1 MPTQLNQKGAF
12 MTEQA
17 NKGGSAYENYNKS
30 HENYDLTRLPV
41 GAEQVLAMLAELG
54 YGNSPFQLL
63 DAGCGTGM
71 HLEFFHRQAPN
82 CLLTG
87 LDASSL
93 GIEKAA
99 QKLPRSVK
107 LMVGDCRKMP
117 LEDAS
122 VDVVL
127 FSFMI
132 HHLPHQSESEL
143 VEATAGLIAEAGRVL
158 KPGGHIVIIST
169 SKEQLHPRRG
179 SLWYYRYFQD
189 AAKALMRKFLPLSKL
204 KQILSE
210 KGFAVEASRKV
221 DKTYWTAAS
230 LDLEGPFKQEWRDGD
245 SLFAFYRGAQGEE
258 VLQKRLRSLRNKI
271 ESGEAQQ
278 HIEETKTRVEAVK
291 QAYILIA
298 RRS

>member
-1 MPTQLNQKGAF
+1 
-12 MTEQA
+12 MTDQA

-54 YGNSPFQLL
+54 YGKDKQFHLL

-71 HLEFFHRQAPN
+71 HLEYFQSHAPD
-82 CLLTG
+82 CRLSG

-99 QKLPRSVK
+99 QKLPGSVK

-132 HHLPHQSESEL
+132 HHLPHRNEAEL
-143 VEATAGLIAEAGRVL
+143 LAATAELFAEAGRVL

-169 SKEQLHPRRG
+169 SREQLHPRRG

-189 AAKALMRKFLPLSKL
+189 AAQALSRKFLPLSKL

-210 KGFAVEASRKV
+210 NGLAPVVSRKV
-221 DKTYWTAAS
+221 DQTYWTKAS
-230 LDLEGPFKQEWRDGD
+230 LDLEGPFKEEWRDGD
-245 SLFAFYRGAQGEE
+245 SLFAFYRGATGES
-258 VLQKRLRSLRNKI
+258 VLQKRLRSLRSKI
-271 ESGEAQQ
+271 ESGAAKQ
-278 HIEETKTRVEAVK
+278 HIKETKTRVEAVK

-298 RRS
+298 RRP